1 MRTFVLLL
9 LALPP
14 AASALPPFTP
24 PSPDAASAEAQ
35 AVRALSLVASRDPDV
50 ASLQRAAARVADR
63 EGRAPALAA
72 RARWSALLPKLTAEY
87 RHDQSANRVV
97 GLQGSGE
104 VDYLRFAPSDSVL
117 VRATWELPS
126 LVVGTEELAAAA
138 RAEAHARRREEAV
151 EKVTKLFFERRR
163 LRVALL
169 LSPPAEPVA
178 RAQAEVEIA
187 RLAAEI
193 DALTGG
199 ALTGGALTEPGP

>member
-1 MRTFVLLL
+1 MRTLALLL
-9 LALPP
+9 LALPAAAP
-14 AASALPPFTP
+14 AVPPFP
-24 PSPDAASAEAQ
+24 PSSLEASAEAQ
-35 AVRALSLVASRDPDV
+35 AARVLSLLSSREPDV

-72 RARWSALLPKLTAEY
+72 RARWAALLPRLTAEY

-104 VDYLRFAPSDSVL
+104 VDYLRFAPSDAIL
-117 VRATWELPS
+117 LRASWELPS
-126 LVVGTEELAAAA
+126 LVVASEELAAAA

-163 LRVALL
+163 LRAALL
-169 LSPPAEPVA
+169 LAPPAEPVA
-178 RAQAEVEIA
+178 RAQAELEIA

-199 ALTGGALTEPGP
+199 ALTEPGP

>member
-1 MRTFVLLL
+1 MRVFLLLVLLL
-9 LALPP
+9 PA
-14 AASALPPFTP
+14 AASASPPFTP
-24 PSPDAASAEAQ
+24 PSPEAESARAQ
-35 AVRALSLVASRDPDV
+35 VARALALLASREPDV
-50 ASLQRAAARVADR
+50 GSLQHAAAQVADR

-104 VDYLRFAPSDSVL
+104 VDYLRFAPSDAIL
-117 VRATWELPS
+117 VRASWDLPS
-126 LVVGTEELAAAA
+126 LVAGPEELAAAA
-138 RAEAHARRREEAV
+138 RAEAHARRREDAV

-169 LSPPAEPVA
+169 LAPPAEPVA
-178 RAQAEVEIA
+178 RAQAELEIA

-199 ALTGGALTEPGP
+199 ALTEPGP